1 MCLRE
6 ERQDPEER
14 WLAAWQQA
22 AAKMQHVWKNF
33 HLFWTISGGG
43 TIKIYSEKDDHGNSS
58 KTPHLRRTNSF
69 WIYSLHWFGL
79 ASKGP
84 PADSCSRPECCT
96 LLRRSPCVNFLA
108 VYFMVVNQAKAM
120 DKYDNAMF
128 CQRWILDVSLSQI
141 NLFLPTSSG
150 KI

>member
-1 MCLRE
+1 MQLGSKPLQKCNMS
-6 ERQDPEER
+6 ERILIFSKQFQMVGPLSYIQKR
-14 WLAAWQQA
+14 ITMATPP
-22 AAKMQHVWKNF
+22 KTS
-33 HLFWTISGGG
+33 HL
-43 TIKIYSEKDDHGNSS
+43 K
-58 KTPHLRRTNSF
+58 RTNSF

-96 LLRRSPCVNFLA
+96 LLRRSPCVIFLA
-108 VYFMVVNQAKAM
+108 VYFVVINQAKAM

>member
-1 MCLRE
+1 MQLGSKPLQKCNMSERIFIFSEQFQVVGPLRYIQK
-6 ERQDPEER
+6 RMTMATPP
-14 WLAAWQQA
+14 
-22 AAKMQHVWKNF
+22 
-33 HLFWTISGGG
+33 
-43 TIKIYSEKDDHGNSS
+43 
-58 KTPHLRRTNSF
+58 KTPHLKCTNSF

-128 CQRWILDVSLSQI
+128 CQRWILDVSFHKSICFSLHH
-141 NLFLPTSSG
+141 LG
-150 KI
+150 KFKFIVGKFVNIE